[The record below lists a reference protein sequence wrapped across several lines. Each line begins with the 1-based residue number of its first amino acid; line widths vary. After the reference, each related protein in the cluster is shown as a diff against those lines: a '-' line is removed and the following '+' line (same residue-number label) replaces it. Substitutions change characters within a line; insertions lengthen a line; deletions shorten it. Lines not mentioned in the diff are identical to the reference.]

1 MRTIVLLATILTASV
16 TSAHADCR
24 DEDESKP
31 LVTKIEMIDG
41 KRTIVI
47 EKKIVVC
54 GHPPRPAVAY
64 VTGPKQVDYT
74 WEHLQ
79 QKLVPKI
86 LDSVKQ
92 LGGSR

>member
-1 MRTIVLLATILTASV
+1 MRTILLIAIASLGLAS
-16 TSAHADCR
+16 SARAECR
-24 DEDESKP
+24 QEDESKP
-31 LVTKIEMIDG
+31 LVTRIEVIGG

-47 EKKIVVC
+47 EKEIIIC

-64 VTGPKQVDYT
+64 VTGPKLVDYT

-79 QKLVPKI
+79 EQLVPRI

-92 LGGSR
+92 LGGRQ